1 MGLTR
6 EPHPDSKATKERE
19 AKANPLGI
27 GLASSLDCNSSNKHE
42 LSGTQTSKVSQQEQK
57 QPVQTQETAF
67 MPQSIG
73 VADNNK
79 QQPDDVN
86 QTSNLYPKDTI
97 RTVHGH
103 TTKLNKEKQEK
114 HIPGSSY
121 HQTDKSVLTISLK
134 EAQELINQFAGT
146 GQFLNQDFTKERVDF
161 GREIGM
167 HYDPDDGTRLKTTMA
182 LIHYSKNGTH
192 IVPAEPRRT
201 E

>member
-1 MGLTR
+1 MGLTK
-6 EPHPDSKATKERE
+6 EPYPDSKATKERE

-27 GLASSLDCNSSNKHE
+27 VLEKPSVDASSNKHE
-42 LSGTQTSKVSQQEQK
+42 TNRIHTSVGSQQEQN
-57 QPVQTQETAF
+57 QSVQTQETAS

-73 VADNNK
+73 VANNNE
-79 QQPDDVN
+79 QQSDDVN

-201 E
+201 K

>member
-1 MGLTR
+1 M
-6 EPHPDSKATKERE
+6 
-19 AKANPLGI
+19 
-27 GLASSLDCNSSNKHE
+27 
-42 LSGTQTSKVSQQEQK
+42 
-57 QPVQTQETAF
+57 
-67 MPQSIG
+67 
-73 VADNNK
+73 
-79 QQPDDVN
+79 
-86 QTSNLYPKDTI
+86 
-97 RTVHGH
+97 
-103 TTKLNKEKQEK
+103 
-114 HIPGSSY
+114 
-121 HQTDKSVLTISLK
+121 ISLK